1 VAAQEGRRLTPL
13 EGRRVAVLT
22 LSDSIARGAHPD
34 TSGDLIVQMITGL
47 GAAVGARD
55 VLSDDRQAIAARLR
69 AYADDL
75 RVDLVLTSGGSG
87 VASRDVTPEATL
99 DVIERPVPGLPET
112 ARQRTLA
119 ATPLAMLSRGVAG
132 IRGRTLIV
140 NLPGSPKGVREWL
153 DVLLPVLPHA
163 LSLLAEETRPWG
175 TPHSP

>member
-1 VAAQEGRRLTPL
+1 MAAQEGRRLTPL

-75 RVDLVLTSGGSG
+75 RVDLVLTAFRAISPASARSFTFRAISAPLSAASPASAGG
-87 VASRDVTPEATL
+87 P
-99 DVIERPVPGLPET
+99 
-112 ARQRTLA
+112 
-119 ATPLAMLSRGVAG
+119 
-132 IRGRTLIV
+132 
-140 NLPGSPKGVREWL
+140 
-153 DVLLPVLPHA
+153 
-163 LSLLAEETRPWG
+163 
-175 TPHSP
+175 